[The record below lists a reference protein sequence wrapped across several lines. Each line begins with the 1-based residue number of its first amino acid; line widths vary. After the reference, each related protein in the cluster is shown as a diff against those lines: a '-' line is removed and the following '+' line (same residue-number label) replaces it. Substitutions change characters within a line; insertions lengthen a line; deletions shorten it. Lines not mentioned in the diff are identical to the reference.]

1 MPKWWWHRKKQGPI
15 LNYQHFQ
22 HYLGKLKNR
31 KIIESFTNQPV
42 NLSNDEGYMF
52 WQENQNKGEKKNH
65 WFPSDTLQIPV
76 VRNDSL
82 SLIALT
88 APQSGITLTTL
99 QGNMVQ
105 YAVNHQVSCQFLE
118 EKTISCNISYFFQR
132 NFNIYVWNT
141 YVCVDDIE
149 EIIYLPPWSTVT
161 PFCGPTTSPLGAH
174 TWSSVSSYHGREAC
188 RGLFVH
194 GAMVLLTHQGE
205 LKSFPSDHKFL
216 YQWLFVRASSL
227 LKSIN
232 ICCGHYTYCSS
243 QVVLI
248 ARAICTYRTRNFKWK
263 QEQQIFPFSHLLL
276 FTQV

>member
-1 MPKWWWHRKKQGPI
+1 MLWTTRFLARPWRK
-15 LNYQHFQ
+15 NN
-22 HYLGKLKNR
+22 KLQYFIFSKEIS
-31 KIIESFTNQPV
+31 II
-42 NLSNDEGYMF
+42 MF
-52 WQENQNKGEKKNH
+52 EIC
-65 WFPSDTLQIPV
+65 F
-76 VRNDSL
+76 
-82 SLIALT
+82 
-88 APQSGITLTTL
+88 
-99 QGNMVQ
+99 
-105 YAVNHQVSCQFLE
+105 
-118 EKTISCNISYFFQR
+118 
-132 NFNIYVWNT
+132 
-141 YVCVDDIE
+141 DDIE
-149 EIIYLPPWSTVT
+149 GIIYLPPWSTVT
-161 PFCGPTTSPLGAH
+161 PFCGPTTSPLGTH